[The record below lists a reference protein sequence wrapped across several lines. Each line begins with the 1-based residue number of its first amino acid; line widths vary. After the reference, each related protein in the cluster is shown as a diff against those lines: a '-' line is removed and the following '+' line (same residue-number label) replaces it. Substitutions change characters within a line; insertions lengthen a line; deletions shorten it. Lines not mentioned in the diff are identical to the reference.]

1 VITELAPCAHT
12 EIAEAIRQ
20 ATMEVFS
27 TMLSIDI
34 AAGEVTVG
42 KTVPGRQ
49 SGVIALLGLTGERS
63 GAGQFSC
70 EPAFACRIASQM
82 LMAEYE
88 EIGEDVLDAIA
99 EVANMIVGNIKN
111 TLETYLGPMG
121 LSTPNIVFGAE
132 FDTRIAGNPDRVT
145 VPFTSGNDTMTVQ
158 VVLAQKRVGFVA
170 REQHHAGH
178 LALAH

>member
-1 VITELAPCAHT
+1 
-12 EIAEAIRQ
+12 
-20 ATMEVFS
+20 
-27 TMLSIDI
+27 
-34 AAGEVTVG
+34 
-42 KTVPGRQ
+42 
-49 SGVIALLGLTGERS
+49 
-63 GAGQFSC
+63 
-70 EPAFACRIASQM
+70 
-82 LMAEYE
+82 
-88 EIGEDVLDAIA
+88 
-99 EVANMIVGNIKN
+99 MIVGNIKN